1 MKRILLALILALAIQ
16 VAPSSIASE
25 EDSVTSTSV
34 TFGASYPQTGAA
46 SLGTRSY
53 YSGINA
59 YFSYVNDNGG
69 VYGRKIGFT
78 LKDDMFVPSLAIAK
92 ANEFILTDKI
102 FGFISTA
109 PSCAS
114 QFVIL
119 QSSRLA
125 LRGIP
130 NLFAD
135 CNVRQLNQ
143 DSDVDPTEL
152 STSTRYNRISYKDES
167 TILKN
172 FIDTNLPSQNIL
184 VVYQDDHHGLGISQI
199 ASSPRVICSRGFAA
213 GSEGA
218 FLGSQVLTFC
228 GSKSPVNSG
237 DVLVY
242 SGSATG
248 LAVVFTTFE
257 RANIKLRY
265 FVNTEAFNTDV
276 FQGLGLPVNSIPE
289 IHFLS
294 STNLISEVNIASVNS
309 LIAIGQ
315 KYAQGTQIDQRFLN
329 GMNTG
334 YIISHVLAAV
344 GPDLT
349 RDRFLQALDLYGSQF
364 DVLGVSNRSTN
375 QISKFAP
382 IGGILVKYAD
392 SKTTAISEVFSV
404 DQGRVVSLPRRSGQ
418 YSDKGLPVMRQ
429 LLPDPT
435 PTPPACDAAC
445 VAAKAAAD
453 KAAADKVAA
462 AAKAIADKAA
472 ADAKAAADKAAADK
486 AAADK
491 AAADKAAA
499 DKAAADK
506 AAADKAAADKA
517 AADKAAADK
526 AAADKA
532 AADKAAADK
541 AAADKAAADKAAADL
556 KLKEEAQAAA
566 DKLIADAK
574 IAAAKILAAA
584 KAKAAATAKKTTITC
599 IKGKLTKK
607 VTAVNPKCPSGY
619 KKK

>member
-1 MKRILLALILALAIQ
+1 MPRSLYYESMKRFPLVLILALAIQ
-16 VAPSSIASE
+16 VAPPAVASE

-34 TFGASYPQTGAA
+34 TFGASYPMTGAA
-46 SLGTRSY
+46 SLGTKSY

-78 LKDDMFVPSLAIAK
+78 LKDDMFVPSQAIAK
-92 ANEFILTDKI
+92 ANEFVLTDKV

-109 PSCAS
+109 PSCATQIS
-114 QFVIL
+114 IL
-119 QSSRLA
+119 RSVRLA
-125 LRGIP
+125 QRGIP
-130 NLFAD
+130 NLFVD
-135 CNVRQLNQ
+135 CNASQLNQ

-184 VVYQDDHHGLGISQI
+184 LVYQDDHHGLGLSQF
-199 ASSPRVICSRGFAA
+199 ANSPRVICSIPFAA
-213 GSEGA
+213 GSESVM
-218 FLGSQVLTFC
+218 LGSRVATVC
-228 GSKSPVNSG
+228 GSKSPVKSG
-237 DVLVY
+237 DVLLY
-242 SGSATG
+242 SGSAAG
-248 LAVVFTTFE
+248 LVVLAATFE
-257 RANIKLRY
+257 RASIKLKY

-276 FQGLGLPVNSIPE
+276 FQGLGLPINSIPE

-294 STNLISEVNIASVNS
+294 STNLMSEVNIASVSS

-315 KYAQGTQIDQRFLN
+315 KYSQGAQVDQRFLN
-329 GMNTG
+329 GMNAA
-334 YIISHVLAAV
+334 YIVSHVLAAV

-349 RDRFLQALDLYGSQF
+349 RERFLQALDLYGSQF

-375 QISKFAP
+375 QVSKYAP
-382 IGGILVKYAD
+382 TGGILVKYAD
-392 SKTTAISEVFSV
+392 SKTTAVSEVFSV
-404 DQGRVVSLPRRSGQ
+404 DQGKVVSLPRKYGQ

-435 PTPPACDAAC
+435 PTPPACDAVC
-445 VAAKAAAD
+445 IAA
-453 KAAADKVAA
+453 
-462 AAKAIADKAA
+462 
-472 ADAKAAADKAAADK
+472 
-486 AAADK
+486 
-491 AAADKAAA
+491 
-499 DKAAADK
+499 KAAADK

-556 KLKEEAQAAA
+556 KMKEEAQAAA
-566 DKLIADAK
+566 DKLIAEAK

-607 VTAVNPKCPSGY
+607 VTAAKPMCPSGY